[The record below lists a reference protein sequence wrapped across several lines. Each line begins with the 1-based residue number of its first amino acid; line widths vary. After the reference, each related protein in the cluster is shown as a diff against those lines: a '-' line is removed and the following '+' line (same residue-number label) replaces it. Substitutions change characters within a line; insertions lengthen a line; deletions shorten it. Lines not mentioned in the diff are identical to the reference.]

1 MLAIIPARGGSKGI
15 PRKNLALL
23 GGKPLI
29 QHTIEAAQQSQS
41 VSRIVLTTD
50 DAEIAALGTSLGLDT
65 RYQRPPKLA
74 QDDTPMAATLTH
86 CLQWVHQAYGACD
99 EFMLLQPT
107 SPLRTATD
115 IDAAVCLYRENH
127 KNSLLSVNAMSE
139 HPYECVE
146 LKAEGWAYLAKNAS
160 GASRRQDYNNVY
172 YYYINGAIYIT
183 RVESFLRSGK
193 MMDEDSV
200 CFYPMARERSVD
212 IDETFDLLLAQALLP
227 QSRP

>member
-15 PRKNLALL
+15 PRKNLVLL
-23 GGKPLI
+23 GDKPLI

-50 DAEIAALGTSLGLDT
+50 DAEIAALGASLGLDA
-65 RYQRPPKLA
+65 RYRRPPELA

-86 CLQWVHQAYGACD
+86 CLQWAQQVYGVCD

-107 SPLRTATD
+107 SPLRTAAD
-115 IDAAVCLYRENH
+115 IDAAVRLYRESN

-146 LKAEGWAYLAKNAS
+146 LKSEGWAYLAKDAS
-160 GASRRQDYNNVY
+160 GASRRQDYRNA

-183 RVESFLRSGK
+183 RVDQFLRSGK

-212 IDETFDLLLAQALLP
+212 IDEAFDLLLAQALLSQP
-227 QSRP
+227 RP

>member
-15 PRKNLALL
+15 PRKNLVLL

-50 DAEIAALGTSLGLDT
+50 DAEIAALGASLGLDT
-65 RYQRPPKLA
+65 RYQRPPELA

-86 CLQWVHQAYGACD
+86 CLQWAQQVYGACD

-107 SPLRTATD
+107 SPLRTAAD
-115 IDAAVCLYRENH
+115 IDAAAHTYRESN
-127 KNSLLSVNAMSE
+127 KKSLLSVNAMSQ

-146 LKAEGWAYLAKNAS
+146 LNSEGWTYLAKDAS
-160 GASRRQDYNNVY
+160 GASRRQDYRNAY
-172 YYYINGAIYIT
+172 FYINGAIYIT
-183 RVESFLRSGK
+183 QVEQFLRSGK

-200 CFYPMARERSVD
+200 CFYPMERERSVD
-212 IDETFDLLLAQALLP
+212 IDETFDLLLAQALLVQP
-227 QSRP
+227 LP

>member
-15 PRKNLALL
+15 PRKNLVLL

-50 DAEIAALGTSLGLDT
+50 DAEIAALGASLGLDA
-65 RYQRPPKLA
+65 RYQRPPELA
-74 QDDTPMAATLTH
+74 QDDTPMATTLTH
-86 CLQWVHQAYGACD
+86 CLQWAQQAYGACD

-107 SPLRTATD
+107 SPLRTASD
-115 IDAAVCLYRENH
+115 IDAAVRLYRESN

-146 LKAEGWAYLAKNAS
+146 LKSEGWSYLAKDVS
-160 GASRRQDYNNVY
+160 GASRRQDYRNA

-183 RVESFLRSGK
+183 RVEFLIRNGK
-193 MMDEDSV
+193 ILDEDST
-200 CFYPMARERSVD
+200 CFYPMPRENSID
-212 IDETFDLLLAQALLP
+212 IDEEFDLLLAQTLLSKP
-227 QSRP
+227 

>member
-15 PRKNLALL
+15 PRKNLVLL

-50 DAEIAALGTSLGLDT
+50 DAEIAALGASLGLDT
-65 RYQRPPKLA
+65 RYQRPSELA

-86 CLQWVHQAYGACD
+86 CLKWARQYYGDCD

-107 SPLRTATD
+107 SPLRTAMD
-115 IDAAVCLYRENH
+115 IDAAVRLYRESNQQ
-127 KNSLLSVNAMSE
+127 SLLSVNAMSE
-139 HPYECVE
+139 HPFECVE
-146 LKAEGWAYLAKNAS
+146 LQSEGWNYLAKDAS
-160 GASRRQDYNNVY
+160 GASRRQDYRNA

-183 RVESFLRSGK
+183 RVESFQRSGK
-193 MMDEDSV
+193 MIDEDSV
-200 CFYPMARERSVD
+200 CFYPMNRERSVD
-212 IDETFDLLLAQALLP
+212 IDEPFDLMLAQALLS
-227 QSRP
+227 QSLT